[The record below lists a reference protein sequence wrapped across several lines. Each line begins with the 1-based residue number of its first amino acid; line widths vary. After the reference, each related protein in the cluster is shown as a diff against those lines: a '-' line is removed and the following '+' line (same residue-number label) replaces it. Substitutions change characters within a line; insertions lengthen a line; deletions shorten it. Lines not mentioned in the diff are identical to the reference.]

1 MKGPQTEPLFRYL
14 TNARGFSGFDPDH
27 PLTEKL
33 QEILSSEDPHYAE
46 NPEIKWNFTKFVID
60 REGEV
65 AARYEP
71 TASMREIESCIKEL
85 L

>member
-1 MKGPQTEPLFRYL
+1 MWMKVS
-14 TNARGFSGFDPDH
+14 NAHYNRVGK
-27 PLTEKL
+27 EKL